1 MLGGGLEPPCLTAY
15 APQTYVSAISPPEL
29 FFGKVR
35 GKYLAES
42 LRAASILSM
51 KMEKVGF
58 GVWTGGR
65 CGTFSFSSRCGA
77 FNACRMKLRVLLM
90 AALVFTIAGCDSL
103 KHKDKEKDKMPA
115 RNDMPDQSG
124 DMAFQ
129 AFMGRLN
136 RAVSM
141 HDLQTI
147 ASMMTTNFGYR
158 LDPPG
163 EGDGVFQYWD
173 QNNIWPDLQN
183 VLNQKFVPK
192 NNFMV
197 APAQFASDSQYSGY
211 RAGMFLMNGSWKFAY
226 FVKD

>member
-1 MLGGGLEPPCLTAY
+1 
-15 APQTYVSAISPPEL
+15 
-29 FFGKVR
+29 
-35 GKYLAES
+35 
-42 LRAASILSM
+42 
-51 KMEKVGF
+51 
-58 GVWTGGR
+58 
-65 CGTFSFSSRCGA
+65 
-77 FNACRMKLRVLLM
+77 MKLRVLLM

-103 KHKDKEKDKMPA
+103 KHKEKEKDKTPA

-173 QNNIWPDLQN
+173 QNNIWPDLQK